1 MKYTKEQRLDIGCR
15 INGDEYTF
23 ATITEK
29 FENNAY
35 IACGYMRLYRDT
47 NGFPSKRISSVGF
60 KSPSSSSNSSKS

>member
-35 IACGYMRLYRDT
+35 IA
-47 NGFPSKRISSVGF
+47 
-60 KSPSSSSNSSKS
+60 